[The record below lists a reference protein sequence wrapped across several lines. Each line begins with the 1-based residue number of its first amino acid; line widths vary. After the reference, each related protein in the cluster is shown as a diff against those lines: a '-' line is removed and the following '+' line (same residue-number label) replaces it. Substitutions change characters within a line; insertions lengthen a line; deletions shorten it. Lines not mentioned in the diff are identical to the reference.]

1 MINLYGLGNIRDERL
16 HRMWSDEKVH
26 FLRLQG
32 TNGTATEFEIQN
44 ENKDMDD
51 IDEEENILP
60 IDDGIEDAIQGIIEN
75 LIFDV
80 DGIEIKSIKVTHDKR
95 ITN

>member
-1 MINLYGLGNIRDERL
+1 M
-16 HRMWSDEKVH
+16 KVKV
-26 FLRLQG
+26 FLML
-32 TNGTATEFEIQN
+32 
-44 ENKDMDD
+44 D

-60 IDDGIEDAIQGIIEN
+60 IDDGIEDAVQGIIEN

-95 ITN
+95 TPN

>member
-1 MINLYGLGNIRDERL
+1 MKI
-16 HRMWSDEKVH
+16 KV
-26 FLRLQG
+26 FLML
-32 TNGTATEFEIQN
+32 
-44 ENKDMDD
+44 D

-60 IDDGIEDAIQGIIEN
+60 IDDGIEDAVQGIIEN

-95 ITN
+95 TTN

>member
-1 MINLYGLGNIRDERL
+1 M
-16 HRMWSDEKVH
+16 KVKV
-26 FLRLQG
+26 FLML
-32 TNGTATEFEIQN
+32 
-44 ENKDMDD
+44 D

-60 IDDGIEDAIQGIIEN
+60 IDDDIEDAVQSTIED

-95 ITN
+95 TTN

>member
-1 MINLYGLGNIRDERL
+1 M
-16 HRMWSDEKVH
+16 KVKV
-26 FLRLQG
+26 FLML
-32 TNGTATEFEIQN
+32 
-44 ENKDMDD
+44 D

>member
-1 MINLYGLGNIRDERL
+1 M
-16 HRMWSDEKVH
+16 KVKV
-26 FLRLQG
+26 FLML
-32 TNGTATEFEIQN
+32 
-44 ENKDMDD
+44 D

-60 IDDGIEDAIQGIIEN
+60 IDDNIEDAVQSTIED

-95 ITN
+95 TTN

>member
-1 MINLYGLGNIRDERL
+1 M
-16 HRMWSDEKVH
+16 KVKV
-26 FLRLQG
+26 FLML
-32 TNGTATEFEIQN
+32 
-44 ENKDMDD
+44 D

-60 IDDGIEDAIQGIIEN
+60 IDDGIEDAVQGIIEN

-95 ITN
+95 TTN

>member
-1 MINLYGLGNIRDERL
+1 M
-16 HRMWSDEKVH
+16 KVKV
-26 FLRLQG
+26 FLML
-32 TNGTATEFEIQN
+32 
-44 ENKDMDD
+44 D

-60 IDDGIEDAIQGIIEN
+60 IDDGIEDAVQGIIEN

-95 ITN
+95 TTNRLSKLHSCFSLCKMDR

>member
-1 MINLYGLGNIRDERL
+1 M
-16 HRMWSDEKVH
+16 KVKV
-26 FLRLQG
+26 FLML
-32 TNGTATEFEIQN
+32 
-44 ENKDMDD
+44 D

-60 IDDGIEDAIQGIIEN
+60 IDDDIEDAIQSTIED

-95 ITN
+95 TTN

>member
-1 MINLYGLGNIRDERL
+1 M
-16 HRMWSDEKVH
+16 KVKV
-26 FLRLQG
+26 FLML
-32 TNGTATEFEIQN
+32 
-44 ENKDMDD
+44 D

-60 IDDGIEDAIQGIIEN
+60 IDDGIEDAVQSIIED

-95 ITN
+95 TTN

>member
-1 MINLYGLGNIRDERL
+1 M
-16 HRMWSDEKVH
+16 KVNV
-26 FLRLQG
+26 FLML
-32 TNGTATEFEIQN
+32 
-44 ENKDMDD
+44 D

-80 DGIEIKSIKVTHDKR
+80 DGIEIKSIKVTHNE
-95 ITN
+95 I

>member
-1 MINLYGLGNIRDERL
+1 M
-16 HRMWSDEKVH
+16 KVKV
-26 FLRLQG
+26 FLVL
-32 TNGTATEFEIQN
+32 
-44 ENKDMDD
+44 D

-95 ITN
+95 TTN

>member
-1 MINLYGLGNIRDERL
+1 M
-16 HRMWSDEKVH
+16 KVKV
-26 FLRLQG
+26 FLML
-32 TNGTATEFEIQN
+32 
-44 ENKDMDD
+44 D

-60 IDDGIEDAIQGIIEN
+60 IDDDIEDAVQSTIED

-95 ITN
+95 TTK

>member
-1 MINLYGLGNIRDERL
+1 MKT
-16 HRMWSDEKVH
+16 KV
-26 FLRLQG
+26 FLVL
-32 TNGTATEFEIQN
+32 
-44 ENKDMDD
+44 D

-60 IDDGIEDAIQGIIEN
+60 VDDGIEDAVQSTIED

-95 ITN
+95 TTN

>member
-1 MINLYGLGNIRDERL
+1 M
-16 HRMWSDEKVH
+16 KVKV
-26 FLRLQG
+26 FLVL
-32 TNGTATEFEIQN
+32 
-44 ENKDMDD
+44 D

-60 IDDGIEDAIQGIIEN
+60 IDDGIEDAVQGIIEN

>member
-1 MINLYGLGNIRDERL
+1 M
-16 HRMWSDEKVH
+16 KVKV
-26 FLRLQG
+26 FLVL
-32 TNGTATEFEIQN
+32 
-44 ENKDMDD
+44 D

>member
-1 MINLYGLGNIRDERL
+1 M
-16 HRMWSDEKVH
+16 KVKV
-26 FLRLQG
+26 FLVL
-32 TNGTATEFEIQN
+32 
-44 ENKDMDD
+44 D

-60 IDDGIEDAIQGIIEN
+60 IDDGIEDAVQGIIEN

-95 ITN
+95 TTN

>member
-1 MINLYGLGNIRDERL
+1 M
-16 HRMWSDEKVH
+16 KVKV
-26 FLRLQG
+26 FLVL
-32 TNGTATEFEIQN
+32 
-44 ENKDMDD
+44 D

-60 IDDGIEDAIQGIIEN
+60 IDDGIEDAVQGILEN

-95 ITN
+95 TTN